1 MALWVSKGADVLEG
15 TSWILSVF
23 ICMYRESCPEFMY
36 TSTISSLY
44 FPPSSFIT
52 QRVCLFVLAGSFPV
66 IPPFPTLY
74 SFYQSPAAT
83 WIEAYLDYMKVLL
96 LKNRPKKC
104 QEHCFETIFFVCYFI
119 ATLGD
124 ISLAIRLLLAN
135 SSNTVS
141 PPQSSLAQIC
151 SVFSRHFQ
159 NSIKNSNNR
168 EGLGFSPDLFKL
180 SKSRCPYFSCEI
192 KTIHRRKNNVEER
205 LPQEVHN

>member
-15 TSWILSVF
+15 TSWILIVF

-52 QRVCLFVLAGSFPV
+52 QTVCLFVLAGSFPV

-119 ATLGD
+119 ATFIALQLTMHFGWYF
-124 ISLAIRLLLAN
+124 SGNA
-135 SSNTVS
+135 SSFGKFIEHS
-141 PPQSSLAQIC
+141 FSS
-151 SVFSRHFQ
+151 SVQF
-159 NSIKNSNNR
+159 
-168 EGLGFSPDLFKL
+168 GPDLFCFLETFSKL
-180 SKSRCPYFSCEI
+180 YKKQQQQGRFGF
-192 KTIHRRKNNVEER
+192 
-205 LPQEVHN
+205 

>member
-52 QRVCLFVLAGSFPV
+52 QTVCLFVLAGSFPV

-96 LKNRPKKC
+96 LKNRPKKVPRTLFWDNIFC
-104 QEHCFETIFFVCYFI
+104 LLFHCHFHCFAVDNALWVIFLWQCVFFWQI
-119 ATLGD
+119 HRTQF
-124 ISLAIRLLLAN
+124 LLL
-135 SSNTVS
+135 S
-141 PPQSSLAQIC
+141 PVWPRFVL
-151 SVFSRHFQ
+151 FSRD
-159 NSIKNSNNR
+159 I
-168 EGLGFSPDLFKL
+168 FKTL
-180 SKSRCPYFSCEI
+180 
-192 KTIHRRKNNVEER
+192 
-205 LPQEVHN
+205 

>member
-52 QRVCLFVLAGSFPV
+52 QTVCLFVLAGSFPV

-83 WIEAYLDYMKVLL
+83 WIEAYLDYMNVLL
-96 LKNRPKKC
+96 LKNRPKKVPRTLFWDNIFC
-104 QEHCFETIFFVCYFI
+104 LLFHCHFGWYFSGNTSSFGKFIEHSF
-119 ATLGD
+119 
-124 ISLAIRLLLAN
+124 
-135 SSNTVS
+135 SS
-141 PPQSSLAQIC
+141 
-151 SVFSRHFQ
+151 SVQF
-159 NSIKNSNNR
+159 
-168 EGLGFSPDLFKL
+168 GPDLFCFLETFSKL
-180 SKSRCPYFSCEI
+180 YKKQQQQGRFGF
-192 KTIHRRKNNVEER
+192 
-205 LPQEVHN
+205 

>member
-1 MALWVSKGADVLEG
+1 MYWKARPEYSLYSYVCTESHVQNSCKQAPFRLFTFHLHHLSLRGCVCL
-15 TSWILSVF
+15 SWPVRFL
-23 ICMYRESCPEFMY
+23 
-36 TSTISSLY
+36 SSL
-44 FPPSSFIT
+44 PSLLSTVSINHQLLPGLRLILT
-52 QRVCLFVLAGSFPV
+52 IWR
-66 IPPFPTLY
+66 
-74 SFYQSPAAT
+74 FYYWKIDQ
-83 WIEAYLDYMKVLL
+83 
-96 LKNRPKKC
+96 KKC

-168 EGLGFSPDLFKL
+168 EGLGFSPDLIKL

>member
-1 MALWVSKGADVLEG
+1 
-15 TSWILSVF
+15 
-23 ICMYRESCPEFMY
+23 
-36 TSTISSLY
+36 
-44 FPPSSFIT
+44 
-52 QRVCLFVLAGSFPV
+52 
-66 IPPFPTLY
+66 
-74 SFYQSPAAT
+74 
-83 WIEAYLDYMKVLL
+83 MKVLL

-104 QEHCFETIFFVCYFI
+104 QEHCLETIFFVCYFI

-168 EGLGFSPDLFKL
+168 EGLGFSPDLIKL
-180 SKSRCPYFSCEI
+180 NQSRCPYFSCEI

-205 LPQEVHN
+205 LPQEVHNQYLNIDCYPLMYASGSFPLCPTAKVRTSALTQFDQIWTAQYMYYI